1 MSLLVQ
7 KFGGSSLASLDN
19 IKSIA
24 QKIKSTKQAGHD
36 IIVVASAMGGETDK
50 LVDMGRKLAEKS
62 PEPREFD
69 VLLSS
74 GEQISVSLLAIA
86 LNAIGCPAIS
96 YLGSQIKIQ
105 TDDHY
110 GKAQIKNIEPDR
122 IWQSL
127 RRGNVV
133 VVPGFQGVSSDGDI
147 TTLGRGGSDTTAVA
161 LAAALQADECQIFT
175 DVDGVHIADPR
186 IVPKAELLSEVSFS
200 EMLELSSLGAKV
212 LQIRAV
218 ELAGKKNVPMRVLSS
233 FGSDTQGTVISY
245 DEHLVEQQH
254 VAGVVVSRDEACME
268 LCGLPND
275 PLIITNILQQIGS
288 AGIEIDLMVQ
298 NVTRDNLLDM
308 SFSIPRESVS
318 EVNSILSS
326 LVVTYDIQALHIK
339 EHVAKLSVIG
349 ICLRTNPLVM
359 AKVCK
364 TLADLKVHIHIICFS
379 ETKVSAI
386 IDEKSIDAG
395 VKALHS
401 AFALDQV
408 RV

>member
-7 KFGGSSLASLDN
+7 KFGGSSLESLDN

-24 QKIKSTKQAGHD
+24 QKIKSAKQAGHD

-50 LVDMGRKLAEKS
+50 LVLMAQELAETL
-62 PEPREFD
+62 PDPREFD

-86 LNAIGCPAIS
+86 LNAIGCPAIT
-96 YLGSQIKIQ
+96 YLGSQIKIL
-105 TDDHY
+105 TDEYH
-110 GKAQIKNIEPDR
+110 GKAQIKNIEPDK
-122 IWQSL
+122 ILQSL
-127 RRGNVV
+127 RSGKVV
-133 VVPGFQGVSSDGDI
+133 VVPGFQGVSSNGDI

-161 LAAALQADECQIFT
+161 LAAALQADECQIYT

-186 IVPKAELLSEVSFS
+186 IVPKAELLTEVGFS

-233 FGSDTQGTVISY
+233 FGDDTPGTVISY
-245 DEHLVEQQH
+245 DEPLAEQQQI
-254 VAGVVVSRDEACME
+254 AGIVVNADEAFVE
-268 LCGLPND
+268 LCGLPNV
-275 PLIITNILQQIGS
+275 PLLIADILQLIGS
-288 AGIEIDLMVQ
+288 ANIEIDLMVQ
-298 NVTRDNLLDM
+298 KVTRDNLLDIG
-308 SFSIPRESVS
+308 FSIPKESVAK
-318 EVNSILSS
+318 VKSIISS
-326 LVVTYDIQALHIK
+326 VVVKYDIQAFHIN
-339 EHVAKLSVIG
+339 EHVAKISVVG
-349 ICLRTNPLVM
+349 MCLRTNPLVT
-359 AKVCK
+359 AKVYK
-364 TLADLKVHIHIICFS
+364 TLAALNVHMHILCFS

-401 AFALDQV
+401 AFALEQV
-408 RV
+408 EV